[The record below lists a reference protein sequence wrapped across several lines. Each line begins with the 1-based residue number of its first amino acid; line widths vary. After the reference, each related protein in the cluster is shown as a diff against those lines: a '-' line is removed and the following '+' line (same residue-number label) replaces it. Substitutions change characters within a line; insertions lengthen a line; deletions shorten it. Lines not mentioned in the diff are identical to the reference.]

1 MPSLKAIRRRISS
14 VRSTQKITKAM
25 KMVAAAKL
33 RRAQMAILEARPYA
47 MKLHEV
53 LSDLA
58 ARAGGGAAHP
68 LLARR
73 EERRVML
80 LVLTS
85 DRGLC
90 GAFNANIS
98 RRAEKF
104 LEEQRD
110 VGVQVSFAIVG
121 RKGRDYLRRRR
132 YDIRRDYMNVLAEL
146 HYDRA
151 VEIAGNIVE
160 DYVAQDLDAVYMVYN
175 EFKSAVSQR
184 VVVEKLLPI
193 EPAEIENPVDFIYE
207 PGKAELLNFVLP
219 RYAGAQIWRALLESV
234 ASEYGARMSA
244 MEAATSNAGEM
255 IAKLTLTYN
264 RARQAAITKELMEIV
279 GGAEALKAGGS

>member
-1 MPSLKAIRRRISS
+1 MPSLKAIRRRIAS

-33 RRAQMAILEARPYA
+33 RRAQTAILEARPYA
-47 MKLHEV
+47 IKLHEV

-104 LEEQRD
+104 LEEQRRA
-110 VGVQVSFAIVG
+110 GAEVSFSIVG

-132 YDIRRDYMNVLAEL
+132 YDIRREYMNVLAEL
-146 HYDRA
+146 HPDRA
-151 VEIAGNIVE
+151 QEIASNIVE
-160 DYVAQDLDAVYMVYN
+160 DYGAQDLDAVYMVYN

-193 EPAEIENPVDFIYE
+193 EPADVENPVDFIYE
-207 PGKAELLNFVLP
+207 PGKAELLDFVLP
-219 RYAGAQIWRALLESV
+219 RYVGAQIWRALLESV

-244 MEAATSNAGEM
+244 MEAAASNAGEM